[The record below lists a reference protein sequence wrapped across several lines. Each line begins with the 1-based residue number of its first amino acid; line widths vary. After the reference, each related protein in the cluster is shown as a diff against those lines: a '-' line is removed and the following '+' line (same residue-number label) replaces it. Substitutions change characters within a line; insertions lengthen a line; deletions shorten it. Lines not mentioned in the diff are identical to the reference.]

1 MCICMPKDQICTLKI
16 LQSMSEFSGLWKQQ
30 NKLACT
36 KSVRVFIML
45 KLDTTKEEEEEK
57 LSEDEMRWTQL
68 IPPGT
73 AFKNLTNLT
82 ITTEDKCLYKSKN

>member
-1 MCICMPKDQICTLKI
+1 MPKDQICTLKI

-45 KLDTTKEEEEEK
+45 KLDTIQKK
-57 LSEDEMRWTQL
+57 KKKK
-68 IPPGT
+68 
-73 AFKNLTNLT
+73 KNA
-82 ITTEDKCLYKSKN
+82 KH